1 MTLDDDDIG
10 TCPPEFLR
18 HQLKIVEGEVESTS
32 EIAEKMMPWSHDV
45 WNIGITLLEIV
56 NCLPIYLKEK
66 AKVVT
71 SKKRRMLIE
80 GLLGVRKLKG
90 TDRDDQH
97 VIE

>member
-1 MTLDDDDIG
+1 
-10 TCPPEFLR
+10 
-18 HQLKIVEGEVESTS
+18 
-32 EIAEKMMPWSHDV
+32 MMPWSHDV

-56 NCLPIYLKEK
+56 NCLPIHLKEK